1 MLDSNYNIDSI
12 LVARNFMSINSLIER
27 VYLKI
32 HRDAIVVAYQDAKLK
47 NIAIKHNA
55 SIGKEYNIRIKKIRS
70 MLKSSRIKKE
80 VEKKINESKSIE
92 PQFSIR
98 LKMWFKRFRGIAT
111 KYINH
116 YLRWYID
123 LYSIQNIEG
132 YIGRSI
138 ENYIRWR
145 EIKNTEIEI

>member
-1 MLDSNYNIDSI
+1 MSEKVNFEEAIKELESIALKLEQGELNIDESI
-12 LVARNFMSINSLIER
+12 KSFEQGMKLSKECTD
-27 VYLKI
+27 YL
-32 HRDAIVVAYQDAKLK
+32 Q
-47 NIAIKHNA
+47 
-55 SIGKEYNIRIKKIRS
+55 
-70 MLKSSRIKKE
+70 E